1 MAFLFVEN
9 QGEKMSSS
17 GLEVSVMSANWEG
30 KVPKNDLLSIQERL
44 MKAPKESVGVLG
56 LLQLKS
62 PVIGLIL
69 GLFFGVFGVDRF
81 YKGDIGLGIAK
92 LLLCWITFGIWAL
105 VDLFFVWKG
114 IKRDNLNKI
123 NAQLA
128 LLGV

>member
-1 MAFLFVEN
+1 
-9 QGEKMSSS
+9 MSSS